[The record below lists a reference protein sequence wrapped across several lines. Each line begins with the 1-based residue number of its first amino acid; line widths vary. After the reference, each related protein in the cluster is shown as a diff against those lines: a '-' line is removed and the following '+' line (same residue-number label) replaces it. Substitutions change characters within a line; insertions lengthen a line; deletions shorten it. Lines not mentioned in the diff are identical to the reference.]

1 MLSTAII
8 IAATLSLAHADDGK
22 STAPVR
28 PESTRPARDGEGE
41 NKTSGTARPESTRP
55 VRDGEGENKTTGTA
69 RDDDK
74 TTGTARTDR
83 ETTDDET
90 DATENDKR
98 VGDLSREFSALKAD
112 NFAQVC
118 QNIIKRREGEP
129 VAACVDKCAAPAA
142 DATPE
147 AIKAAIKAAIEC
159 AQSAKEK
166 EFRSAES
173 GSSKDA
179 LEKAR
184 NNLKDALLARVASLP
199 ADAQAKVTAA
209 LQKAADAEKARSEKE
224 ATTASLKEKVEK
236 AKAKLEDIKATKTER
251 VEAAKQL
258 REAASD
264 AERAKLAGNRDRI
277 AQRKID
283 KVKARIAKLN
293 GRAAANADDEKEA
306 RVLKI
311 KIDIAEDK
319 LERLNARLAA
329 EVDEDAEALDA
340 SSEKVT
346 KDEKGEKDSIAT
358 TDPATESD
366 EKTEEK
372 TEETD
377 GDDTEKTDGDAEK
390 TAEKTAD
397 KPADKPAEKPAD
409 KPAEKPA
416 DKPAEATA
424 KPATKKRQAKTL
436 KVEVW
441 VPTSKGGITLTTLQV
456 TNTVQSEGGTV
467 ESVDTFG
474 QEEID
479 LAKPIVA
486 TEKATTDKAASS
498 AAALTLA
505 AVAALMSV
513 VTML

>member
-41 NKTSGTARPESTRP
+41 NKTSGTARPESTRT

-69 RDDDK
+69 RDGDK
-74 TTGTARTDR
+74 ATGPRPDR

-264 AERAKLAGNRDRI
+264 AERAKLSGNRDRI

-311 KIDIAEDK
+311 KCDISEDK

-329 EVDEDAEALDA
+329 EVDEEAEALDA

-397 KPADKPAEKPAD
+397 KPADKPAEKPA
-409 KPAEKPA
+409 
-416 DKPAEATA
+416 EATA
-424 KPATKKRQAKTL
+424 KPQTKKRQAKTL

-456 TNTVQSEGGTV
+456 TNTVQSEGGAV

-486 TEKATTDKAASS
+486 TEKAATDKAASS

>member
-41 NKTSGTARPESTRP
+41 NKTSGTARPESTRT

-69 RDDDK
+69 RDGDK
-74 TTGTARTDR
+74 ATGPRTDR

-166 EFRSAES
+166 EFRAAES

-366 EKTEEK
+366 SDEKTEEK

-377 GDDTEKTDGDAEK
+377 GDDTEKT
-390 TAEKTAD
+390 AEKTAD
-397 KPADKPAEKPAD
+397 KPADKPAE
-409 KPAEKPA
+409 
-416 DKPAEATA
+416 KPAEATA